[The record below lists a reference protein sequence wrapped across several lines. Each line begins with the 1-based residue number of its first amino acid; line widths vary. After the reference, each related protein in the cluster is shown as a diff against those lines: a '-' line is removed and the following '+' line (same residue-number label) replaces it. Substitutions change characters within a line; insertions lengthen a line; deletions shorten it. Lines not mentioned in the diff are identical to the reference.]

1 MTQEHIDTSLE
12 VTLLESLDF
21 APRCESASC
30 SKEFNLP
37 DHNAHWVVLISC
49 GHDML
54 WCNARLAR
62 YNNRVRKLAERGD
75 GHRSGMFCNNC
86 FPVDHPSGSDAWV
99 VNTAPVKEAT

>member
-21 APRCESASC
+21 APRCESANCREERHLSG
-30 SKEFNLP
+30 
-37 DHNAHWVVLISC
+37 HNADWVVLISC

-62 YNNRVRKLAERGD
+62 YNKRVRKLAEQGD
-75 GHRSGMFCNNC
+75 ADRSGMRCSTC
-86 FPVDHPSGSDAWV
+86 FPGTDSPGPDAWV